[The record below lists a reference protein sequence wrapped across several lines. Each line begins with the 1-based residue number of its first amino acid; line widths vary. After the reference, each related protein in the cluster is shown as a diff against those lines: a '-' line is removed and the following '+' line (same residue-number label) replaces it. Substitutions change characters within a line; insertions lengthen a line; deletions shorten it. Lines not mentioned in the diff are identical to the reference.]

1 MITPLSG
8 DQFDI
13 EKYRGMEPIDM
24 MLAMRRDLE
33 FKLPPVGKSTHTA
46 YMAGTKWV
54 RTTWRCDKPG
64 CWFVS
69 TPSSDDNLKTII
81 DWHNGDGEDR
91 CPTPPRRESLPS
103 GLPEIEK
110 LWREIDDVVD
120 SIRDKTDYRGMDSA
134 TMQGYVK
141 GLAFS
146 VVMKDKELWP
156 DIKAVS
162 REAMRR
168 WKMRNKL
175 IPWEA
180 TPTRHSNDFNSIG
193 QKGGWAPANPPP
205 TQPIKRA
212 ATKKVTAAVH
222 KVTLTEQQQASI
234 KAGYGSNMFSVDELA
249 NMYGATVEQVKQLVA

>member
-1 MITPLSG
+1 VTAPLPG
-8 DQFDI
+8 DGFDI
-13 EKYRGMEPIDM
+13 EKYRAMDPITM
-24 MLAMRRDLE
+24 MLTMRRDLE
-33 FKLPPVGKSTHTA
+33 FKLPPVGKTTHTA
-46 YMAGTKWV
+46 YMAGGKWT

-69 TPSSDDNLKTII
+69 TPSSESNLQTII
-81 DWHNGDGEDR
+81 DWHNGDGADH

-120 SIRDKTDYRGMDSA
+120 AIKAKTEYRGMDASA
-134 TMQGYVK
+134 MNGYVR

-162 REAMRR
+162 VQAMKR
-168 WKMRNKL
+168 WKMRQQL
-175 IPWEA
+175 IPWET
-180 TPTRHSNDFNSIG
+180 TPTRHSNDFSSIG
-193 QKGGWAPANPPP
+193 QQGGWAPANPPP

-212 ATKKVTAAVH
+212 AKKAAPPAP
-222 KVTLTEQQQASI
+222 KVTLSDQQQASI
-234 KAGYGSNMFSVDELA
+234 RAGHGAGMFSVAELA
-249 NMYGATVEQVKQLVA
+249 SMYGATEDQVKQLVG

>member
-1 MITPLSG
+1 VITPLSG

-13 EKYRGMEPIDM
+13 DKYRSMDPITM
-24 MLAMRRDLE
+24 MLTMRKDLE

-46 YMAGTKWV
+46 YMAGIKWV

-69 TPSSDDNLKTII
+69 TPSSDANLQTII
-81 DWHNGDGEDR
+81 EWHNGQGEDR

-120 SIRDKTDYRGMDSA
+120 AIKAKDSYRGMEA
-134 TMQGYVK
+134 AAMNGYVR

-162 REAMRR
+162 MQAMKR

-175 IPWEA
+175 LPWEP

-212 ATKKVTAAVH
+212 PVKKTAPAAP
-222 KVTLTEQQQASI
+222 KINLTEQQQTSI
-234 KAGYGSNMFSVDELA
+234 KAGHGSGMFSVAELA
-249 NMYGATVEQVKQLVA
+249 NMYGATEEQVKQLVG